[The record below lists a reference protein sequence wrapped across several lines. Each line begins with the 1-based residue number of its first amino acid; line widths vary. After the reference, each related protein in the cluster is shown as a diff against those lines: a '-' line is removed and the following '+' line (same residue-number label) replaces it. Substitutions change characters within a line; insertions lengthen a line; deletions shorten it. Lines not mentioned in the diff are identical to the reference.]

1 MNLIPEH
8 LVEMRD
14 TTGGTTLHCHACNW
28 RRTLTASDQPLDVDT
43 YQAVRHEA
51 MALRDRHQYPDLRF
65 GITEYV
71 GADR

>member
-28 RRTLTASDQPLDVDT
+28 KRTLTASDQPLDVDT

-51 MALRDRHQYPDLRF
+51 MALRDIPQYPDLRF